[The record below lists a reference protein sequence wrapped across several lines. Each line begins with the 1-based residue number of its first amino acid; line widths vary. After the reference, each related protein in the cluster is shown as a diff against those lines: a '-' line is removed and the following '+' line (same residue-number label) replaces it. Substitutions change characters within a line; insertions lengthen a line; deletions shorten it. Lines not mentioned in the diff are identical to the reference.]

1 MNSLLVDGD
10 NINKIDIIKENT
22 KIPDF
27 RIWTQKKN
35 ILSDKIFPKIIH
47 HSNIVKKITSILL
60 EQQNEKNTNK
70 SYLYNN
76 KKLKQTSS
84 VKDIFQIS
92 PYVKKILGKA
102 KKKIDYVK
110 NSTNEISKMTSLYL
124 EKKYDENESK
134 DISNGNISQFNDLS
148 NEIIKKQKIKNFAYI
163 SNMYRKQ
170 LKSAFFKFNPLNHLE
185 NLKILQKVDP
195 LVKKDYD
202 DLKKSIE
209 LEISEITD
217 KHKFSKKYQ
226 KIIKINKQNLSRDNI
241 INNSSELNSKINN
254 QNIKLITIK
263 KPLMYFERLKKT
275 DKKKSLHKEEKLEEI
290 NILLNSVNSI
300 NEQLSNQSINKN
312 IEETYDNYIGKK
324 YLNNPNKITSKYIP
338 DDILEL
344 DAIEKMIKMA
354 HLYQAEVVY
363 GSWTRVDTIH
373 HTPTQ
378 YSHYPDIQFLSS
390 GQLAMYAFKNYSS
403 FRISV
408 CNALFKLSLIRASHL
423 HFLDAMFWEDLS
435 FTYDLVPKV
444 NRAVLLSDITYHYIC
459 RPGSL
464 SQYNDREQL
473 DMEEILRNVSTIDY
487 LKKECKQY
495 EKRDYFPYLC
505 YNLEMNS
512 FYIVCYVL
520 KHRQKI
526 KQTINIR
533 DLQNYMHIPIGLP
546 KLLRFK
552 KKKTACLALWMLPHL
567 PSCLF
572 LYSIR
577 WIGKIKH
584 VF

>member
-134 DISNGNISQFNDLS
+134 DISNGNISQFNDLN

-324 YLNNPNKITSKYIP
+324 YLNNPNKITSQYMLNKKKIDKNLGKLYTYKI
-338 DDILEL
+338 DKIIEENEKKLRNILNKDNETFSKKMINIK
-344 DAIEKMIKMA
+344 DTFNKEFNSNIEKYNIN
-354 HLYQAEVVY
+354 LNIIPQ
-363 GSWTRVDTIH
+363 SN
-373 HTPTQ
+373 
-378 YSHYPDIQFLSS
+378 SHEL
-390 GQLAMYAFKNYSS
+390 
-403 FRISV
+403 
-408 CNALFKLSLIRASHL
+408 
-423 HFLDAMFWEDLS
+423 
-435 FTYDLVPKV
+435 
-444 NRAVLLSDITYHYIC
+444 
-459 RPGSL
+459 
-464 SQYNDREQL
+464 
-473 DMEEILRNVSTIDY
+473 
-487 LKKECKQY
+487 
-495 EKRDYFPYLC
+495 
-505 YNLEMNS
+505 
-512 FYIVCYVL
+512 
-520 KHRQKI
+520 
-526 KQTINIR
+526 
-533 DLQNYMHIPIGLP
+533 
-546 KLLRFK
+546 
-552 KKKTACLALWMLPHL
+552 
-567 PSCLF
+567 
-572 LYSIR
+572 
-577 WIGKIKH
+577 
-584 VF
+584 

>member
-324 YLNNPNKITSKYIP
+324 YLNNPYTITSHK
-338 DDILEL
+338 
-344 DAIEKMIKMA
+344 
-354 HLYQAEVVY
+354 
-363 GSWTRVDTIH
+363 
-373 HTPTQ
+373 
-378 YSHYPDIQFLSS
+378 
-390 GQLAMYAFKNYSS
+390 
-403 FRISV
+403 
-408 CNALFKLSLIRASHL
+408 
-423 HFLDAMFWEDLS
+423 
-435 FTYDLVPKV
+435 
-444 NRAVLLSDITYHYIC
+444 
-459 RPGSL
+459 
-464 SQYNDREQL
+464 
-473 DMEEILRNVSTIDY
+473 
-487 LKKECKQY
+487 
-495 EKRDYFPYLC
+495 
-505 YNLEMNS
+505 
-512 FYIVCYVL
+512 
-520 KHRQKI
+520 
-526 KQTINIR
+526 
-533 DLQNYMHIPIGLP
+533 
-546 KLLRFK
+546 
-552 KKKTACLALWMLPHL
+552 
-567 PSCLF
+567 
-572 LYSIR
+572 
-577 WIGKIKH
+577 
-584 VF
+584 